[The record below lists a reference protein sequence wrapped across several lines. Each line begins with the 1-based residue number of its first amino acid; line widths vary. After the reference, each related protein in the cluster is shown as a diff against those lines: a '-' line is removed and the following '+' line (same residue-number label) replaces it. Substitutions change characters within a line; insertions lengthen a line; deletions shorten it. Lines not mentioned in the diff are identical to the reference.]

1 MCFVQQFPVTMFT
14 TVRHSAVLP
23 PSQPGPY
30 PAPNCLQ
37 LQLDL
42 INCHLPMWHCNAGC
56 KTKLMMIS
64 IGTYLCVLLIQK
76 SIRVYL
82 KFVYILYLYYTW
94 WAGCNYYYFKV
105 LHTCIVCKGYK
116 EVQISIP
123 DGSVYLPTILLWVDW
138 AIPHESVQWLNWW
151 IRARILQEIFVFIM

>member
-1 MCFVQQFPVTMFT
+1 MCFVEQFPVIMFT

-30 PAPNCLQ
+30 PAPDCLQ

-64 IGTYLCVLLIQK
+64 IVTYLCVLLIQK

-82 KFVYILYLYYTW
+82 KFVYILYYIIHDELVVIIIISRYCTH
-94 WAGCNYYYFKV
+94 ALCA
-105 LHTCIVCKGYK
+105 KGIK
-116 EVQISIP
+116 KSRSVFLMEVYIYQ
-123 DGSVYLPTILLWVDW
+123 L
-138 AIPHESVQWLNWW
+138 
-151 IRARILQEIFVFIM
+151 